1 MIKKYDYFCIL
12 LIFLSSFIANYYY
25 GSVGVFPIDTFAF
38 FDSANFINKGYLPI
52 RDYWTSNG
60 FLVDLL
66 QSIFF
71 KFFGVNWYAYLLHS
85 SILNFIFSV
94 FTYKFL
100 KSEGLNLKFSLFYS
114 LSVSLLLYPPV
125 GVPFSDHHSIIFS
138 LLSIYSLVAASR
150 KNSALFLCLSIFLLG
165 LAFLCKQIPAAFFIV
180 SVTFYIIYQSIKNN
194 NFYWIYISSIFSFAM
209 ILLCIFFLILNK
221 IGIHNF
227 LIQYIFFPI
236 SIGSDR
242 SVGIDIKYLLLGF
255 IKEFKFFSLLILLMA
270 YQIKFEKLKLNKT
283 HIIFLVV
290 SIILILNQNLIK
302 NQIIIIFLL
311 PILIGIIHSKMSL
324 NNKKK
329 ESIFIA
335 FLFLLNIFITAKY
348 HDRFNN
354 ERKFMDLQN
363 INKSIYEDG
372 FKISKKLKGLK
383 WFTVNSK
390 TNLKKETMFLNDSI
404 SYLKK
409 NHRDSIIITHYQF
422 INSEIDNKIYSP
434 NRWYTND
441 GVSYP
446 LKENKHYDYYVKF
459 YKNKLIEKKITKI
472 FTVYPLDAGSFNFIL
487 RNNCF
492 ETTKINQI
500 LLEHKLS
507 NCFAKEK

>member
-150 KNSALFLCLSIFLLG
+150 KNSGLFLCLSIFLLG

-209 ILLCIFFLILNK
+209 ILLCIFF
-221 IGIHNF
+221 
-227 LIQYIFFPI
+227 
-236 SIGSDR
+236 
-242 SVGIDIKYLLLGF
+242 
-255 IKEFKFFSLLILLMA
+255 
-270 YQIKFEKLKLNKT
+270 
-283 HIIFLVV
+283 
-290 SIILILNQNLIK
+290 
-302 NQIIIIFLL
+302 
-311 PILIGIIHSKMSL
+311 
-324 NNKKK
+324 
-329 ESIFIA
+329 
-335 FLFLLNIFITAKY
+335 
-348 HDRFNN
+348 
-354 ERKFMDLQN
+354 
-363 INKSIYEDG
+363 
-372 FKISKKLKGLK
+372 
-383 WFTVNSK
+383 
-390 TNLKKETMFLNDSI
+390 
-404 SYLKK
+404 
-409 NHRDSIIITHYQF
+409 
-422 INSEIDNKIYSP
+422 
-434 NRWYTND
+434 
-441 GVSYP
+441 
-446 LKENKHYDYYVKF
+446 
-459 YKNKLIEKKITKI
+459 
-472 FTVYPLDAGSFNFIL
+472 
-487 RNNCF
+487 
-492 ETTKINQI
+492 
-500 LLEHKLS
+500 
-507 NCFAKEK
+507 